1 MSSIRQMQN
10 VQKTNLLTNVI
21 NTWIKENNNISN
33 NKNNNKIENVSD
45 WPKRSPYEF
54 YNKNLIV
61 PNNCNVQNNLAV
73 NKSQKLNGIKDKV
86 NQLITNNRIG
96 NDDLNNEN
104 IKVSLIS
111 PNIKSNTGSVT
122 IKPLSN
128 EPKINN
134 EIISKVK
141 MDRNRNNNEEKN
153 IKYDFGYTKEERIE
167 PLKLSLNK
175 YHSINFEDDKENKN
189 KNFVNDEYNLTFDK
203 KKNGDI
209 NIEENLTGEIITD
222 HIIIEKEP
230 KILILPQSEEEIKY
244 YKKNDLFDEEIK
256 ENDLNDIYITQNQM
270 NILDY
275 YSNNNYKKFQE
286 ISKQKEFRLKHP
298 YLEYDYCKMK
308 LADKNNIDD
317 NMIYYNKNKIQEN
330 LYKMLQKQ
338 KVIINDIAMK
348 KNNIYNN
355 NMYNN
360 KINLNKKYR
369 LARNQ
374 SSIYENNNNPEK
386 ERYLERKIFRSYSTN
401 DYYKEGKWE
410 KRQEM
415 LERKKE
421 YSYNI
426 ILNERKMRE
435 EREKER
441 LIQRIRLNEKIKK
454 EMENY
459 KEDEDEDEYEIQED
473 NENEIKLP
481 EIKQSRNVPNDEQ
494 NNNFK
499 NKVYTNSYAPLKKY
513 KLKKNEQEKIINTM
527 IKHNPK
533 LEQLLLSNELYNMK
547 LDKIK
552 SSIK

>member
-1 MSSIRQMQN
+1 M
-10 VQKTNLLTNVI
+10 
-21 NTWIKENNNISN
+21 
-33 NKNNNKIENVSD
+33 
-45 WPKRSPYEF
+45 
-54 YNKNLIV
+54 
-61 PNNCNVQNNLAV
+61 
-73 NKSQKLNGIKDKV
+73 
-86 NQLITNNRIG
+86 
-96 NDDLNNEN
+96 
-104 IKVSLIS
+104 
-111 PNIKSNTGSVT
+111 
-122 IKPLSN
+122 
-128 EPKINN
+128 
-134 EIISKVK
+134 
-141 MDRNRNNNEEKN
+141 
-153 IKYDFGYTKEERIE
+153 
-167 PLKLSLNK
+167 
-175 YHSINFEDDKENKN
+175 
-189 KNFVNDEYNLTFDK
+189 
-203 KKNGDI
+203 
-209 NIEENLTGEIITD
+209 GEIITD

-308 LADKNNIDD
+308 LADKNNIGD

-355 NMYNN
+355 NMHNN
-360 KINLNKKYR
+360 KITLNKKYR

-374 SSIYENNNNPEK
+374 SSIFENNNNPEK

-401 DYYKEGKWE
+401 DYYKEGRWE

-454 EMENY
+454 EM
-459 KEDEDEDEYEIQED
+459 
-473 NENEIKLP
+473 
-481 EIKQSRNVPNDEQ
+481 
-494 NNNFK
+494 
-499 NKVYTNSYAPLKKY
+499 
-513 KLKKNEQEKIINTM
+513 
-527 IKHNPK
+527 
-533 LEQLLLSNELYNMK
+533 
-547 LDKIK
+547 
-552 SSIK
+552 